1 MMALPCIVTLPARLE
16 SSRLPDKVMA
26 DIDSKP
32 MLQQVLECCGLAT
45 APAAVLLCTD
55 SPDLAATAASW
66 GFDAIL
72 SSSACESGRER
83 IASVADQ
90 LLVRSCS
97 SESASALIINEQ
109 GDQPFIDPAVINA
122 MAAEFSR
129 RSPNPELLIP
139 VYRLSSEKV
148 QDPNVVKSL
157 LAADGRALY
166 FSRSAVPHVR
176 DSDPVH

>member
-1 MMALPCIVTLPARLE
+1 
-16 SSRLPDKVMA
+16 
-26 DIDSKP
+26 
-32 MLQQVLECCGLAT
+32 
-45 APAAVLLCTD
+45 
-55 SPDLAATAASW
+55 
-66 GFDAIL
+66 
-72 SSSACESGRER
+72 
-83 IASVADQ
+83 
-90 LLVRSCS
+90 
-97 SESASALIINEQ
+97 
-109 GDQPFIDPAVINA
+109 VIND

-129 RSPNPELLIP
+129 RSPNPEVLIP